1 MPAAA
6 EESPAA
12 DVGGDAGVDA
22 AAVKSTDEA
31 AASSSAAKDDVHHE
45 GVLLSHPHVEEPYF
59 PESYAGSPLFE
70 SNGSKQQKPFFY
82 YKQSPHGD
90 TSFLISRQSV
100 QHNSRSIYENYGT
113 TLWLIII
120 LHITYFYQWNKR
132 YPKQDVCTN
141 YEQLVEKK
149 QYYRAVVA
157 VLSHPPVE
165 GERGGANVIR
175 HDSNDNNEASST
187 SVNTDATAATTGI
200 SRFIPCFTFIHRF
213 IQSARRIK
221 QQYVDLLLR
230 PLLSGSLSGL
240 PLLTFCSHILWQC
253 RALEELFNTYEG
265 SVIGRADED
274 NVDGI
279 EEIQTLAIRVQKAEE
294 NASSS
299 SKIVPPD
306 GYAYFRMLV
315 TLSLTALLLELGYLR
330 STLRRIDETI
340 DYDNSRNSP
349 RNLLRRR
356 PMGSLGSLCAALL
369 SVYDSHFPYTHIP
382 VVPFVRMSFISNS
395 IFSHT
400 CLIFILFLLCHR
412 MHSLMSVVCG
422 LFSGALWSLQI
433 TSFLGSKYWGDTML
447 WALFIAILFSLKAN
461 TTYSRLLS
469 AVIPCLDHVAWN
481 RDGEIV
487 GNAAYDVPNQDG
499 RNSPDIDLEMGNRS
513 SRGNGGNR
521 TSEQLPLLSQS
532 VSTMSGSSST
542 IRGRVPRIDSIDSS

>member
-12 DVGGDAGVDA
+12 QHGGGGVDA
-22 AAVKSTDEA
+22 A
-31 AASSSAAKDDVHHE
+31 AASSSAAKEDVHE
-45 GVLLSHPHVEEPYF
+45 GALLSHPHVEEPYF
-59 PESYAGSPLFE
+59 PEYHDGSPLFE
-70 SNGSKQQKPFFY
+70 SRRSKQQKPFFY
-82 YKQSPHGD
+82 YEQSPHGD

-100 QHNSRSIYENYGT
+100 QHDRRSIYENYGT

-120 LHITYFYQWNKR
+120 LHIIYFYQWNKR
-132 YPKQDVCTN
+132 YSKQDVCTN

-157 VLSHPPVE
+157 VFSHPPVN
-165 GERGGANVIR
+165 GERGGANVTR
-175 HDSNDNNEASST
+175 HDSNDNSNSTNEASST
-187 SVNTDATAATTGI
+187 SVNYNGNADATAATTGI
-200 SRFIPCFTFIHRF
+200 SRFIPCLTFIHRF
-213 IQSARRIK
+213 IQSVRRIK

-240 PLLTFCSHILWQC
+240 PLLAFCSHILWQC
-253 RALEELFNTYEG
+253 RALEELFNNYEG
-265 SVIGRADED
+265 SVIGRAVED

-279 EEIQTLAIRVQKAEE
+279 EEIQTIAIRVQKADED
-294 NASSS
+294 ASSS
-299 SKIVPPD
+299 RMVPD
-306 GYAYFRMLV
+306 DYAYFRMLV

-330 STLRRIDETI
+330 STLRRIDQTI

-356 PMGSLGSLCAALL
+356 SMGSLGSLCAALL
-369 SVYDSHFPYTHIP
+369 SVYDSHFPYTHVP
-382 VVPFVRMSFISNS
+382 VVPFVRLSFISNS
-395 IFSHT
+395 VFSHT
-400 CLIFILFLLCHR
+400 FLIFILFLLCHR

-433 TSFLGSKYWGDTML
+433 TSFLATKYWGDRML

-461 TTYSRLLS
+461 TIYSRLLS
-469 AVIPCLDHVAWN
+469 TVIPCLDHVAWN

-487 GNAAYDVPNQDG
+487 GAAAYDVPNQGG
-499 RNSPDIDLEMGNRS
+499 RNSPDVDLEMGNRS
-513 SRGNGGNR
+513 SRSNGGNR
-521 TSEQLPLLSQS
+521 TNEQLPLLSQS

>member
-12 DVGGDAGVDA
+12 QNGGGGVD
-22 AAVKSTDEA
+22 
-31 AASSSAAKDDVHHE
+31 ASSSAAKDDVHD
-45 GVLLSHPHVEEPYF
+45 GALLSHPHVEEPHF
-59 PESYAGSPLFE
+59 PEYPDGSPLFE

-82 YKQSPHGD
+82 YEQSPHGD

-100 QHNSRSIYENYGT
+100 QHDRRSIYENYGT

-120 LHITYFYQWNKR
+120 LHIIYFYQWNKR
-132 YPKQDVCTN
+132 YSKQDVCTN

-157 VLSHPPVE
+157 VFSHPPVN
-165 GERGGANVIR
+165 GERGGANVTR
-175 HDSNDNNEASST
+175 HDSNDNSTNETSST
-187 SVNTDATAATTGI
+187 SVNYNGNADATVATTGI
-200 SRFIPCFTFIHRF
+200 SRFIPCLTFIHRF
-213 IQSARRIK
+213 IQSVRRIK

-240 PLLTFCSHILWQC
+240 PLLAFCSHILWQC
-253 RALEELFNTYEG
+253 RALEELFNNYEG
-265 SVIGRADED
+265 SVIGRAVED

-279 EEIQTLAIRVQKAEE
+279 EEIQTIAIRVQKADED
-294 NASSS
+294 ASSS
-299 SKIVPPD
+299 RMVPD
-306 GYAYFRMLV
+306 DYAYFRMLV

-330 STLRRIDETI
+330 STLRRIDQTI

-356 PMGSLGSLCAALL
+356 SMGSLGSLCAALL
-369 SVYDSHFPYTHIP
+369 SVYDSHFPYTHVP
-382 VVPFVRMSFISNS
+382 VVPFVRLSFISNS
-395 IFSHT
+395 VFSHT
-400 CLIFILFLLCHR
+400 FLIFILFLLCHR

-433 TSFLGSKYWGDTML
+433 TSFLATKYWGDRML

-469 AVIPCLDHVAWN
+469 TVIPCLDHVAWN

-487 GNAAYDVPNQDG
+487 GAAAYDVPNQGG
-499 RNSPDIDLEMGNRS
+499 RNSPDVDLEMGNRS
-513 SRGNGGNR
+513 SRSNGGNR
-521 TSEQLPLLSQS
+521 TNEQLPLLSQS

>member
-12 DVGGDAGVDA
+12 QHGGGGVDA
-22 AAVKSTDEA
+22 AAAST
-31 AASSSAAKDDVHHE
+31 SAAKDDVQE
-45 GVLLSHPHVEEPYF
+45 GALLSHPHVEEPHF
-59 PESYAGSPLFE
+59 PEYPDGSPLFE

-82 YKQSPHGD
+82 YEQSPHGD

-100 QHNSRSIYENYGT
+100 RHDRRSMYENYGT

-120 LHITYFYQWNKR
+120 LHIIYFYQWNKR
-132 YPKQDVCTN
+132 YSKQDVCTN

-157 VLSHPPVE
+157 VFSHPPVN
-165 GERGGANVIR
+165 GERGVIR
-175 HDSNDNNEASST
+175 HHSNDNSNITNETSST
-187 SVNTDATAATTGI
+187 SVIYNGNADATVATTGI
-200 SRFIPCFTFIHRF
+200 SRFIPCLTFIHRF
-213 IQSARRIK
+213 IQSVRRIK

-240 PLLTFCSHILWQC
+240 PLLAFCSHILWQC
-253 RALEELFNTYEG
+253 RALEELFNNYEG
-265 SVIGRADED
+265 SVIGRAVED

-279 EEIQTLAIRVQKAEE
+279 EEIQTIAIRVQKADED
-294 NASSS
+294 ASSS
-299 SKIVPPD
+299 RMVPD
-306 GYAYFRMLV
+306 DYAYFRMLV

-330 STLRRIDETI
+330 STLRRIDQTI

-356 PMGSLGSLCAALL
+356 SMGSLGSLCAALL
-369 SVYDSHFPYTHIP
+369 SVYDSHFPYTHVP
-382 VVPFVRMSFISNS
+382 VVPFVRLSFISNS
-395 IFSHT
+395 VFSHT
-400 CLIFILFLLCHR
+400 FLIFILFLLCHR

-433 TSFLGSKYWGDTML
+433 TSFLATKYWGDRML

-469 AVIPCLDHVAWN
+469 TVIPCLDHVAWN

-487 GNAAYDVPNQDG
+487 GAAAYDVPNQEGG
-499 RNSPDIDLEMGNRS
+499 RNSPDVDLEMGNRS
-513 SRGNGGNR
+513 SRSNGGNR
-521 TSEQLPLLSQS
+521 TNEQLPLLSQS

>member
-12 DVGGDAGVDA
+12 QNGGGGVD
-22 AAVKSTDEA
+22 
-31 AASSSAAKDDVHHE
+31 ASSSAAKDDVHD
-45 GVLLSHPHVEEPYF
+45 GALLSHPHVEEPHF
-59 PESYAGSPLFE
+59 PEYPDGSPLFE

-82 YKQSPHGD
+82 YEQSPHGD

-100 QHNSRSIYENYGT
+100 QHDRRSMYENYGT

-120 LHITYFYQWNKR
+120 LHIIHFYQWNKR
-132 YPKQDVCTN
+132 YSKQDVCTN

-157 VLSHPPVE
+157 VFSHPPVN
-165 GERGGANVIR
+165 GERGVIR
-175 HDSNDNNEASST
+175 HHSNDNSNITNETSST
-187 SVNTDATAATTGI
+187 SVNYNGNADATVATTGI
-200 SRFIPCFTFIHRF
+200 SRFIPCLTFIHRF
-213 IQSARRIK
+213 IQSVRRIK

-240 PLLTFCSHILWQC
+240 PLLAFCSHILWQC
-253 RALEELFNTYEG
+253 RALEELFNNYEG
-265 SVIGRADED
+265 SVIGRAVED

-279 EEIQTLAIRVQKAEE
+279 EEIQTIAIRVQKADED
-294 NASSS
+294 ASSS
-299 SKIVPPD
+299 RMVPD
-306 GYAYFRMLV
+306 DYAYFRMLV

-330 STLRRIDETI
+330 STLRRIDQTI

-356 PMGSLGSLCAALL
+356 SMGSLGSLCAALL
-369 SVYDSHFPYTHIP
+369 SVYDSHFPYTHVP
-382 VVPFVRMSFISNS
+382 VVPFVRLSFISNS
-395 IFSHT
+395 VFSHT
-400 CLIFILFLLCHR
+400 FLIFILFLLCHR

-433 TSFLGSKYWGDTML
+433 TSFLATKYWGDRML

-469 AVIPCLDHVAWN
+469 TVIPCLDHVAWN

-487 GNAAYDVPNQDG
+487 GAAAYDVPNQGG
-499 RNSPDIDLEMGNRS
+499 RNSPDVDLEMGNRS
-513 SRGNGGNR
+513 SRSNGGNR
-521 TSEQLPLLSQS
+521 TNEQLPLLSQS